1 MSSYSRSVWAVVAA
15 LIVIF
20 VGLFLVCAQRRGTV
34 AGGDD
39 MANNDDQFRQEL
51 LQLLDLTEDES
62 GQKSDSGDTQVA
74 DSQDEQ
80 NADEVALTDEEM
92 LALLGADNESGDET
106 GGLEESAPPREKQTT
121 SGKESAA
128 GRQTLETE
136 PTTTAAN
143 LGLTPAMFEKIR
155 TDISKLESDLER
167 RSAMVDSLQS
177 IITNRNARLQELEN
191 RKAAAPRP
199 PVTPRKT
206 TSAPAVPSVFNT
218 AYETARGKFE
228 SRRYQEAITDFE
240 KLLSDYP
247 DHNMAD
253 NCQYW
258 IGECWFG
265 LREYQKAVVEFKK
278 VFAYSEIDKHD
289 DAQLMIGLSLVRS
302 GQEELAQKEFASFLD
317 SFANS
322 EYASVARRYYRNI

>member
-62 GQKSDSGDTQVA
+62 GQEPASGDTQVA
-74 DSQDEQ
+74 NNQDEQ
-80 NADEVALTDEEM
+80 DADEVALSDEEM
-92 LALLGADNESGDET
+92 LALLGAENESGDET
-106 GGLEESAPPREKQTT
+106 GGLAETAPPQESKA
-121 SGKESAA
+121 KESAA

-136 PTTTAAN
+136 PTTTSATM
-143 LGLTPAMFEKIR
+143 GLTPAMFEKIR
-155 TDISKLESDLER
+155 SDISKLEADLER

-177 IITNRNARLQELEN
+177 IITNRNARLQELES
-191 RKAAAPRP
+191 RKAAPRP
-199 PVTPRKT
+199 PVVARKT
-206 TSAPAVPSVFNT
+206 ASAPASSSAFNT

-228 SRRYQEAITDFE
+228 SRRYQEAITDFQ
-240 KLLSDYP
+240 KLLTDHP

-289 DAQLMIGLSLVRS
+289 DAQLMIRS